1 MKIKTNEL
9 SGAALDWAVAA
20 ADGRKV
26 LSILCGEVT
35 VADRND
41 RLPWRFNPSESWS
54 QGGPII
60 EREGIGTYRECLRA
74 YPDYRPVQG
83 KTWEAI
89 IGLYLVGEHEAQGA
103 HGLTAQGATALEAA
117 MRVFVL
123 SKLGDE
129 VDVPEED

>member
-1 MKIKTNEL
+1 MKIKTSDL
-9 SGAALDWAVAA
+9 TGTALDWAASAA
-20 ADGRKV
+20 RGD
-26 LSILCGEVT
+26 SDIHPYST
-35 VADRND
+35 NWDD
-41 RLPWRFNPSESWS
+41 
-54 QGGPII
+54 GGPII
-60 EREGIGTYRECLRA
+60 EREGIGIYRECVLA
-74 YPDYRPVQG
+74 YPDFHPVQG

-129 VDVPEED
+129 VDVPEELLS